1 MRIIAPFAPGGNA
14 DTLARVIGQKLSERF
29 GQQFYIENIA
39 GNGGVLGSAAAQR
52 SEPDGYTFVVS
63 GLASHVIAPAFNT
76 NVKYDPIADFTHVA
90 MLGGSPIVAVT
101 NPAIG
106 IKTLQELVDYAR
118 KTTPPPPYSSSG
130 IGSHAH
136 LTAEYFQ
143 HLAGVKLTHVA
154 YRGGGQAM
162 ADLIGNHLSI
172 GFNSLVATGQHI
184 RAGTLVALGMT
195 APERLDNFPGLPTFA
210 ELGYPQL
217 SGTTWFSIS
226 GPKGVPD
233 AIAQKLNAELAVL
246 LKQPDVI
253 GKNEGRRAH
262 PHRHGC
268 ADAPRLLPFRDQ
280 ALGSD
285 RQGGGPQGGIAP
297 RSLGYRTT
305 PEMQHG
311 LCRGGSTRVLE
322 IAARRRADIAGPHI
336 VQARQ
341 RLSPSHA
348 ALQVAPAASG
358 LTSVEP

>member
-1 MRIIAPFAPGGNA
+1 MNCGRTAKLALVIAAALATTASRAQDWPAKPVRIIAPFAPGGNA

-52 SEPDGYTFVVS
+52 SDPDGYTFVVS

-106 IKTLQELVDYAR
+106 IKTLQELVDYAK
-118 KTTPPPPYSSSG
+118 KTAPPPPYSSSG
-130 IGSHAH
+130 TGSHAH

-143 HLAGVKLTHVA
+143 HLAGVKLSHVA

-184 RAGTLVALGMT
+184 HAGKLVALGMT

-210 ELGYPQL
+210 ELGFPQL

-233 AIAQKLNAELAVL
+233 AIVQKLNAGLAVL
-246 LKQPDVI
+246 LKQPDV
-253 GKNEGRRAH
+253 KEKMKEEGLI
-262 PHRHGC
+262 PIVM
-268 ADAPRLLPFRDQ
+268 DVPTLLAYYHSETKRW
-280 ALGSD
+280 
-285 RQGGGPQGGIAP
+285 GPIVKAA
-297 RSLGYRTT
+297 
-305 PEMQHG
+305 G
-311 LCRGGSTRVLE
+311 LK
-322 IAARRRADIAGPHI
+322 
-336 VQARQ
+336 
-341 RLSPSHA
+341 
-348 ALQVAPAASG
+348 
-358 LTSVEP
+358 VE

>member
-1 MRIIAPFAPGGNA
+1 MGYGRTAKLALVIAAALAATAASGQEWPSKPVRIIAPFAPGGNA
-14 DTLARVIGQKLSERF
+14 DTLARVIGQKLSERL

-52 SEPDGYTFVVS
+52 SEPDGYTLVVS

-76 NVKYDPIADFTHVA
+76 NVKYDPLADFTHVA

-101 NPAIG
+101 NPAVG
-106 IKTLQELVDYAR
+106 IKTLQELVDYAK

-130 IGSHAH
+130 VGSHAH
-136 LTAEYFQ
+136 LTGEYFQ
-143 HLAGVKLTHVA
+143 HLAGVKLSHVA

-184 RAGTLVALGMT
+184 RAGTLIALGMT

-233 AIAQKLNAELAVL
+233 AIVKKLNAELAVL
-246 LKQPDVI
+246 LKQPEVKEKMKEEGLIPIIMDV
-253 GKNEGRRAH
+253 
-262 PHRHGC
+262 PT
-268 ADAPRLLPFRDQ
+268 LLDYYQSETKRW
-280 ALGSD
+280 
-285 RQGGGPQGGIAP
+285 GPIVKAA
-297 RSLGYRTT
+297 
-305 PEMQHG
+305 G
-311 LCRGGSTRVLE
+311 LK
-322 IAARRRADIAGPHI
+322 
-336 VQARQ
+336 
-341 RLSPSHA
+341 
-348 ALQVAPAASG
+348 
-358 LTSVEP
+358 VE

>member
-1 MRIIAPFAPGGNA
+1 MGYGRTAKLALVIAAALTATAASGEEWPSKPVRIIAPFAPGGNA
-14 DTLARVIGQKLSERF
+14 DTLARVIGQKLSERL

-39 GNGGVLGSAAAQR
+39 GNGGALGSAAAQR

-106 IKTLQELVDYAR
+106 IKTLPELIDYAK

-130 IGSHAH
+130 TGSHAH

-143 HLAGVKLTHVA
+143 HLAGIKLSHVA

-184 RAGTLVALGMT
+184 RAGKLIALGMT

-233 AIAQKLNAELAVL
+233 AIVQKLNAELAVL
-246 LKQPDVI
+246 LKQPDVVQ
-253 GKNEGRRAH
+253 KMKEEGLIPIVMDVPTLLAYYQTETKRWH
-262 PHRHGC
+262 PIVK
-268 ADAPRLLPFRDQ
+268 AA
-280 ALGSD
+280 
-285 RQGGGPQGGIAP
+285 
-297 RSLGYRTT
+297 
-305 PEMQHG
+305 G
-311 LCRGGSTRVLE
+311 LK
-322 IAARRRADIAGPHI
+322 
-336 VQARQ
+336 
-341 RLSPSHA
+341 
-348 ALQVAPAASG
+348 
-358 LTSVEP
+358 VE